1 MPMITQRGYPDHVR
15 RDEIQPWMLF
25 AFPAAIVV
33 PIVAGLLLGGPAI
46 GFVVAAVVALVII
59 GVALRGDPALEEEME
74 PSWRRAAARRFA
86 VAAAIAAAGIVVIV
100 ASSGTG
106 RIIGWGVLGVGLVVA
121 ISLVFLEIG
130 YSEDRERARDAGRR

>member
-1 MPMITQRGYPDHVR
+1 MPTAAPRAGHGTAAGGYPDHVR
-15 RDEIQPWMLF
+15 RDE
-25 AFPAAIVV
+25 
-33 PIVAGLLLGGPAI
+33 
-46 GFVVAAVVALVII
+46 
-59 GVALRGDPALEEEME
+59 
-74 PSWRRAAARRFA
+74 SWRRAAARRFA

>member
-1 MPMITQRGYPDHVR
+1 
-15 RDEIQPWMLF
+15 
-25 AFPAAIVV
+25 
-33 PIVAGLLLGGPAI
+33 
-46 GFVVAAVVALVII
+46 
-59 GVALRGDPALEEEME
+59 
-74 PSWRRAAARRFA
+74 
-86 VAAAIAAAGIVVIV
+86 VIV